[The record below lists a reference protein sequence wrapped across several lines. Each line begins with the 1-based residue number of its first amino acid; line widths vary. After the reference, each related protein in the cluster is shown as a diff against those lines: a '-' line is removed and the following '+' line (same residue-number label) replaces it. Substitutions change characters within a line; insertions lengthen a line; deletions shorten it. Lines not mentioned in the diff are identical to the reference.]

1 MEQAL
6 NTNTNTNITDIKFT
20 PVKVGKFNCNI
31 NRQDHELIQFC
42 DFNDAFPHWNK
53 ENGLHFQIFSKKA
66 AKHLIVPLANTVAWK
81 LLINNASDMTEEEY
95 YNTFVTR
102 KREFL
107 AEYLIKNTFAKGYE
121 IPSAVQE
128 ITVTELIQGNDGMV
142 QFKAGTGKTHAF
154 LFGSLWGFDPADS
167 ALQYVFITSSHEVAT
182 QIYNQ
187 CKELIGTAQIY
198 NQNKGTNEPVR
209 ISLCIGQKQA
219 GNTSST
225 GGFKTPIS
233 TSSLM
238 NRQRSAKD
246 ELDEI
251 CRAQVLVCTM
261 GKFYHLYCDKKK
273 IDTKYLKVMCVD
285 EFDNIVASNNRSKN
299 RNRQSSVMSTEDQM
313 AAIIK
318 KIPENTQRIFFS
330 ATVSQEALEI
340 AYSYFR
346 PPERSNDPLIILL
359 DIEDSTLED
368 IKQYYVECQNFA
380 EKKDVL
386 IDLIKQ
392 CRIAQAIIFANN
404 IKTAIEIKYLLDQ
417 QEVPIDSAVFHGN
430 LLEVDRTR
438 IIKSFR
444 EGAVRM
450 LISTDVTSRGLDV
463 QGVNVVFNFDM
474 PEILETYVHRVG
486 RSGRYN
492 RKGCAISLILGNEFQ
507 KVSEIN
513 ECSISKMSVL
523 PSDLSNLL

>member
-1 MEQAL
+1 MEQTL
-6 NTNTNTNITDIKFT
+6 GNNNNITDIKFT
-20 PVKVGKFNCNI
+20 PVKIGKFNCNI
-31 NRQDHELIQFC
+31 NRPDHEIIQLN
-42 DFNDAFPHWNK
+42 DFYDVFPYWSK
-53 ENGLHFQIFSKKA
+53 EHGLNLQIFSKKA
-66 AKHLIVPLANTVAWK
+66 GKHLTVPLANTVAWK

-102 KREFL
+102 KKEFL

-128 ITVTELIQGNDGMV
+128 ITVIELIKGNDAMV

-154 LFGSLWGFDPADS
+154 LFGTLWGFDPTDS

-187 CKELIGTAQIY
+187 CKELIGTIQS
-198 NQNKGTNEPVR
+198 VR
-209 ISLCIGQKQA
+209 IALCIGQKQT
-219 GNTSST
+219 GNTSNT

-251 CRAQVLVCTM
+251 CKAQVLVCTM
-261 GKFYHLYCDKKK
+261 GKFHNLYCDKKK
-273 IDTKYLKVMCVD
+273 IDTRYLKVLCVD
-285 EFDNIVASNNRSKN
+285 EFDNIVASNNRSSN
-299 RNRQSSVMSTEDQM
+299 RNRQSSIMSTEDQM
-313 AAIIK
+313 AAIIR

-330 ATVSQEALEI
+330 ATVTQEALEI
-340 AYSYFR
+340 AHSYFR
-346 PPERSNDPLIILL
+346 PPEISDPLIILL
-359 DIEDSTLED
+359 NIEDSTLED
-368 IKQYYVECQNFA
+368 IKQHYVECQNFM

-444 EGAVRM
+444 DGAVRM

-474 PEILETYVHRVG
+474 PERLETYVHRVG

-492 RKGCAISLILGNEFQ
+492 RKGCAISLILPNELQ
-507 KVSEIN
+507 KVNEIN
-513 ECSISKMSVL
+513 ECSISKMTVL
-523 PSDLSNLL
+523 PNDLANLL